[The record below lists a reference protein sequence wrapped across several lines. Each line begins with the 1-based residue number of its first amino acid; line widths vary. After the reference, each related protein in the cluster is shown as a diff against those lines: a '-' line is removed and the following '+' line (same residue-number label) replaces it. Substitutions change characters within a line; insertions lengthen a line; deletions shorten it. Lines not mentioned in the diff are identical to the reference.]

1 MVENKRLPEQLRTLY
16 NLDDCLEVGAVVL
29 DVFGF
34 CSTLVGERPMTVES
48 VNSEKQRLR
57 QKFRQLR
64 EALPAGDVGAASEAV
79 CRHLASWPVMR
90 TARIVMAY
98 LAFRNEPSLETLFAA
113 LPRIQWAVPR
123 IEGRTLVIHPYDPNR
138 LTRHPFGMLEPAADL
153 PVIDPALL
161 EIVLVP
167 GVAFDRRGG
176 RLGFGGGFYDRF
188 LPTTPAPRVGVTYD
202 FCLLDELP
210 WTEADQRMDWVV
222 TPTGL
227 LKVR

>member
-1 MVENKRLPEQLRTLY
+1 
-16 NLDDCLEVGAVVL
+16 
-29 DVFGF
+29 
-34 CSTLVGERPMTVES
+34 MTVKS
-48 VNSEKQRLR
+48 TKPGCPFNPEKQRLR
-57 QKFRQLR
+57 QEFSRLR
-64 EALPAGDVGAASEAV
+64 ERLPAREVEAASEAI
-79 CRHLASWPVMR
+79 CRHLASWPPMR

-98 LAFRNEPSLETLFAA
+98 LTFRNEPSLEPLFAA
-113 LPRIQWAVPR
+113 LPPIQWVVPR
-123 IEGRTLVIHPYDPNR
+123 IEGRMLVIHPYDPNR

-188 LPTTPAPRVGVTYD
+188 LPTTPALRVGVTYD
-202 FCLLDELP
+202 FCLLDALP
-210 WTEADQRMDWVV
+210 CTEADQRMDWVV

-227 LKVR
+227 LEARRGDDSVDLP

>member
-1 MVENKRLPEQLRTLY
+1 MGIP
-16 NLDDCLEVGAVVL
+16 VVL

-34 CSTLVGERPMTVES
+34 CTPLVGERPMTVES

-57 QKFRQLR
+57 QKFRQWR
-64 EALPAGDVGAASEAV
+64 ESLPAGDVEAASEAI

-98 LAFRNEPSLETLFAA
+98 LAFRNEPSLELLFAA
-113 LPRIQWAVPR
+113 LPHIQWAAPR
-123 IEGRTLVIHPYDPNR
+123 IEGRMLVVHPYDPNR

-153 PVIDPALL
+153 PVIDPAFL

-167 GVAFDRRGG
+167 GVAFDRRGE

-188 LPTTPAPRVGVTYD
+188 LPTTPALRVGVTYD

-210 WTEADQRMDWVV
+210 WTEADQCMDWVV